1 MSETMLTNRPEDEV
15 SRLAKAASEALTD
28 SMVERLTVTGANA
41 MEVVD
46 RLNDEDTRDAVL
58 NVIDRLTELNRVGAV
73 DTLFDTVMLLHAAKQ
88 ASTDSIVE
96 RLFAFMEHM
105 VNNFGHEDIASM
117 VDNARLSM
125 DDAAAEAARTKPSGG
140 LFATLGMLSKPET
153 QRTLQF
159 LLSFGSN
166 MQQRACEERRS
177 D

>member
-1 MSETMLTNRPEDEV
+1 MNETLLSNRPEEEV
-15 SRLAKAASEALTD
+15 ARLAKAASEALTD
-28 SMVERLTVTGANA
+28 SMVERLSVTGANA

-46 RLNDEDTRDAVL
+46 RLNDEATREAVL
-58 NVIDRLTELNRVGAV
+58 HIIDRLTELHRVGAV

-88 ASTDSIVE
+88 ASTDSIIE

-105 VNNFGHEDIASM
+105 INNFGHEDIASM

-125 DDAAAEAARTKPSGG
+125 DAAASEASRAKPSGG
-140 LFATLGMLSKPET
+140 LFSTLSMLSKPET

-166 MQQRACEERRS
+166 MQQRVCDEKRS